1 MDYATWMFALL
12 VGTTVIG
19 SAIAYGV
26 FSNRRC
32 TSEMKPTKQDK
43 IDEMAWRKEL
53 LRE

>member
-1 MDYATWMFALL
+1 MDYATWMFELL

-19 SAIAYGV
+19 AAIAYGV

-32 TSEMKPTKQDK
+32 TSDLKPTMQDK

>member
-26 FSNRRC
+26 
-32 TSEMKPTKQDK
+32 
-43 IDEMAWRKEL
+43 MAWRREL